1 MALLELQNIETYY
14 GPVMAIRGVTL
25 EVREGQIVALLG
37 ANGAGKTTVLKTISG
52 AMQPQKGE
60 IRLDGASIRGKDPDA
75 IARLGIAH
83 VPEGREVFPFLS
95 VEDNLRTG
103 AYSRRDGGV
112 AADLEL
118 IYGYFPALR
127 EKRRQQA
134 GYLSGG
140 FGLVLASLIL
150 MSSLFHFADIESK
163 TDDHCFVGFPAIWN
177 VVAFYIFA
185 FQLSAGASA
194 VLVLACVAL
203 TFVPFRWGHP
213 MRTPFLKPLTLT
225 LSALWMIAA
234 GATLWS
240 GFPAGFYAKAVLAV
254 VAVYGVGITLARGLV
269 RREG

>member
-1 MALLELQNIETYY
+1 MRVPWSAVLVHVFTALGVACALLATRAALAGAWE
-14 GPVMAIRGVTL
+14 
-25 EVREGQIVALLG
+25 EVFFWLGVALAIDGVDGTFARL
-37 ANGAGKTTVLKTISG
+37 VEVSSRLPRFSG
-52 AMQPQKGE
+52 E
-60 IRLDGASIRGKDPDA
+60 RLDLVIDY
-75 IARLGIAH
+75 ITY
-83 VPEGREVFPFLS
+83 VF
-95 VEDNLRTG
+95 V
-103 AYSRRDGGV
+103 
-112 AADLEL
+112 
-118 IYGYFPALR
+118 PALALL
-127 EKRRQQA
+127 QA
-134 GYLSGG
+134 GYLPGG
-140 FGLVLASLIL
+140 FGVVLASLIL
-150 MSSLFHFADIESK
+150 MSSLFHFADTESK

-203 TFVPFRWGHP
+203 TIVPLRWGHP

-269 RREG
+269 RREE